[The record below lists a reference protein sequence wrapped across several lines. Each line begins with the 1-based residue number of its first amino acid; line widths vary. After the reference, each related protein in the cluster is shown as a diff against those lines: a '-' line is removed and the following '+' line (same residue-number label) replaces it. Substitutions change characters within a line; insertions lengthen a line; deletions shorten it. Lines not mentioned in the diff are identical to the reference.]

1 MYKYASYFAIILL
14 LPALNNMVYAG
25 KLSCTCNDGTVLS
38 EEFDG
43 RCLKQDA
50 IVTLCALQ
58 CLTLNSGVRSASCS
72 NDCLGESTLLYSC
85 SNNEY
90 VEAGS
95 VTVGDS
101 IRTMTLDGPRCSD
114 VFYKFQHAGKY
125 NALSFDIEGSKSPLV
140 FSDNH
145 LVYVGEE
152 FGKHNPTYAKN
163 IKIGDKLVSKD
174 GYPKKVLFIK
184 KTISGLVNVLTLNP
198 NLELESGVIVSAYS
212 YNESLYAIPFVPLKM
227 MYKIF
232 GAQYMR
238 NILEN
243 TSTEAQLAKFDYYMG
258 YALDLFSL

>member
-1 MYKYASYFAIILL
+1 MYKYASYLAIILL
-14 LPALNNMVYAG
+14 LPAVNNMVYAATN
-25 KLSCTCNDGTVLS
+25 SCTCNNGVVVPTTFTGRCAKGAALRTICSFSCGTVGL
-38 EEFDG
+38 
-43 RCLKQDA
+43 
-50 IVTLCALQ
+50 
-58 CLTLNSGVRSASCS
+58 RSASCS
-72 NDCLGESTLLYSC
+72 IDCLGESTLLYSC
-85 SNNEY
+85 SDDEY

-101 IRTMTLDGPRCSD
+101 IRTMTLEGPRCSD
-114 VFYKFQHAGKY
+114 VFYKYQHAGKF

-174 GYPKKVLFIK
+174 GSPKKVLFIK

>member
-1 MYKYASYFAIILL
+1 MYKYASYLAIILL
-14 LPALNNMVYAG
+14 LPAVNNMVYAATN
-25 KLSCTCNDGTVLS
+25 SCTCNNGVVVPTTFTGRCAKGAALRTICSFSCGTVGL
-38 EEFDG
+38 
-43 RCLKQDA
+43 
-50 IVTLCALQ
+50 
-58 CLTLNSGVRSASCS
+58 RSASCS

-85 SNNEY
+85 SDNEY

-101 IRTMTLDGPRCSD
+101 IRTMTLEGPRCSD
-114 VFYKFQHAGKY
+114 VFYKYQHAGKF

-174 GYPKKVLFIK
+174 GSPKKVLFIK

>member
-25 KLSCTCNDGTVLS
+25 KISCTCNDGTALPTDTGGKCPTEAQVD
-38 EEFDG
+38 FT
-43 RCLKQDA
+43 CTA
-50 IVTLCALQ
+50 FCA
-58 CLTLNSGVRSASCS
+58 TKMGVRSASCS

>member
-1 MYKYASYFAIILL
+1 MYKYASYLAIILL
-14 LPALNNMVYAG
+14 LPAVNNMVYAAQNT
-25 KLSCTCNDGTVLS
+25 CTCNSGVVVPGP
-38 EEFDG
+38 EFKG
-43 RCLKQDA
+43 RCSTGA
-50 IVTLCALQ
+50 TLIGFCGLL
-58 CLTLNSGVRSASCS
+58 CPKTGVRSASCS

-85 SNNEY
+85 SDDEY

-95 VTVGDS
+95 VRVGDS
-101 IRTMTLDGPRCSD
+101 IRTMTLEGPRCSD
-114 VFYKFQHAGKY
+114 VFYKYQHADKY

-174 GYPKKVLFIK
+174 GSPKKVLFIK

-198 NLELESGVIVSAYS
+198 NLELEGGVIVSAYS

-243 TSTEAQLAKFDYYMG
+243 TSAEAQLAKFDYYMG